1 MRNIIHEIRD
11 AYRSQPF
18 QERGRTPVLIISD
31 AIWKTDSCLAPSNR
45 SPLLLGFP
53 DLRCTN
59 GLYIHH
65 FSGLLFG
72 GLPTGKAPILRPSCD
87 SSSVKQG
94 THAGFDYLG
103 YRVESSGH
111 KMWYCGSW
119 ARIIRDRSRSSR
131 RNSPRRP
138 RASRIWPP
146 CGGRPALCARPAG
159 APRRG
164 TRSGAQGHAP
174 CGNGRRLECLGLP
187 QYVVATGAN
196 PIPVF
201 TDS

>member
-45 SPLLLGFP
+45 RPLLLGFP

-87 SSSVKQG
+87 SSSRVNLLPPENRGRKQW
-94 THAGFDYLG
+94 TQTGFDYLG

-119 ARIIRDRSRSSR
+119 ARTIRDRSRSSR

-146 CGGRPALCARPAG
+146 CGGLPALFAQPAG
-159 APRRG
+159 ARWP
-164 TRSGAQGHAP
+164 
-174 CGNGRRLECLGLP
+174 GRRL
-187 QYVVATGAN
+187 GACD
-196 PIPVF
+196 IAGGAG
-201 TDS
+201 SRHR